1 MIKINISLK
10 KIKIIKMKQN
20 KILKEKKIR
29 RLLLI
34 SSDNEMQKKIRK
46 KNPILINSMTPLEL
60 ENLFQLYKDR
70 INTSVSTYTNILE
83 KHIVEQVVDTHKNIN
98 YYYSDFIEDIKGRM
112 INHKYKG
119 VYSAKNFD
127 PNFADI
133 IDAEEESEEIE
144 EEEKEEELFKS
155 IIPFI
160 NKKKSVGTGKIVKD
174 KSYSLVS
181 PVNIFKNKEDCIDTC
196 DCNSNDHHKCEKQK
210 KRKKMLDMNYKL
222 IYYCYTN
229 LKRKRPLIIQN
240 NDDNNVTF
248 YGLEIEELYFNKMK
262 RSTVQKSKTK
272 NKLDND
278 KLRLVNIKNTD
289 GSTKKGK
296 KNKHLKNNHK
306 RNARGCVTSKNGNNN
321 NHLNNFT
328 NVLNNLKSKI
338 ERYVSIG
345 SDKKSL
351 LKKSRLSQDN
361 RYNKFRKNSIVKKHK
376 NNNSNDNKIVKIGE
390 SPFQNI
396 ISKLD
401 TKTTSFDDNSSS
413 VDNKYKNKNSKKKDI
428 NCNNHHHKDSVN
440 KKDSNGRRKIKN
452 ITHSKLKHQCL
463 EEIKVRDNYK
473 PNKKSLKE
481 PIRPQFM
488 NSLKKKVGFNYE
500 ENKKNF
506 YKNKDKA
513 LSKLSLINKIKS
525 KSKKDCTEY
534 EEISDDDELDGKNKN
549 GLYNIKDKNINC
561 FLSKKNY
568 TLDKRRKFSY
578 NEYK

>member
-1 MIKINISLK
+1 MR
-10 KIKIIKMKQN
+10 QN
-20 KILKEKKIR
+20 KIPKEKKIR

-34 SSDNEMQKKIRK
+34 SSDNEMQKKMKR
-46 KNPILINSMTPLEL
+46 KNPVLINSMTPLEL
-60 ENLFQLYKDR
+60 ENSFQLYKDR

-83 KHIVEQVVDTHKNIN
+83 KHIVEHVVDTHKNIN

-127 PNFADI
+127 PNFGDI
-133 IDAEEESEEIE
+133 IDAEEESEENE
-144 EEEKEEELFKS
+144 EEEKEEEIFKS

-240 NDDNNVTF
+240 NDENNVTF

-262 RSTVQKSKTK
+262 RSKVQKSKTK

-278 KLRLVNIKNTD
+278 KLRPVNIKNTD

-306 RNARGCVTSKNGNNN
+306 RNVRGCVTSKNGNNN

-328 NVLNNLKSKI
+328 NVLNNLKSKL

-361 RYNKFRKNSIVKKHK
+361 RCNKFRMNSIVKKHK
-376 NNNSNDNKIVKIGE
+376 KNNSNDNKIVKVGE

-396 ISKLD
+396 MSKLD

-413 VDNKYKNKNSKKKDI
+413 MDNKCKNKNSKKKDI
-428 NCNNHHHKDSVN
+428 NCNIHHHKDSVN
-440 KKDSNGRRKIKN
+440 TLKKDINGRRKVKN

-463 EEIKVRDNYK
+463 EEIKIRDNYK

-488 NSLKKKVGFNYE
+488 NSLQKKVGINYE

-534 EEISDDDELDGKNKN
+534 DEISDDDELDCKNKN
-549 GLYNIKDKNINC
+549 GLYSIKDKNINY
-561 FLSKKNY
+561 FLLKKNY

>member
-46 KNPILINSMTPLEL
+46 KNPVLINSMTPLEL